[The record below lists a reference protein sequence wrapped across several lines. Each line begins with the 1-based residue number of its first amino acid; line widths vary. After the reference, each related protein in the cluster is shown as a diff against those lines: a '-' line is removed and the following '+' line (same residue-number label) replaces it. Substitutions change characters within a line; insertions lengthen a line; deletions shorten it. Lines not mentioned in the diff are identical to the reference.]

1 MEAVF
6 FLLIGLAVLILGSEW
21 LVTYSTQLGLKLGV
35 SPLIIGLS
43 FVAFGS
49 SAPEIAVSIQSSLM
63 GYGMIAVS
71 NVVGSNMFNILI
83 ILGVS
88 SLIAPVLI
96 PKRVLLVDVPIMVGA
111 TLLFYVFTK
120 DGVLRTEEGVFLG
133 IALLGYLYYLFYQF
147 KKSPNEANETIKSV
161 IKPAKPVWVISVMIF
176 FGISMILWS
185 SREIV
190 LSTISIAAW
199 LGLSQTAIGLTVIA
213 IGTSMP
219 EFVTSL
225 IAMFRGQNEMAIGN
239 IIGSNILN
247 ILAVI
252 GLSSLV
258 HFDSII
264 LKENLVRFDIPAMT
278 IVALMCLP
286 VFFTGNKIQKWEGIL
301 FICYYISYMGIR
313 MVIALNATSLL
324 WVQDFFMSYLVPI
337 TFVVLI
343 AHSLYSLI
351 SWRKGL
357 KKLKEKLIQD

>member
-6 FLLIGLAVLILGSEW
+6 FLLFGLVVLILGSEW

-43 FVAFGS
+43 FIAFGS

-71 NVVGSNMFNILI
+71 NVVGSNMFNVLI
-83 ILGVS
+83 ILGVTS
-88 SLIAPVLI
+88 IIAPIII
-96 PKRVLLVDVPIMVGA
+96 PKRVLLIDVPIMVGA
-111 TLLFYVFTK
+111 TVLFYVFTK
-120 DGVLRTEEGVFLG
+120 DGILRSEEGVFLG
-133 IALLGYLYYLFYQF
+133 IALLAYLYYLFYQF
-147 KKSPNEANETIKSV
+147 KRSPDKANESLKAV
-161 IKPAKPVWVISVMIF
+161 IKPTKSLWQIGMMIF
-176 FGISMILWS
+176 LGIIMILWS

-190 LSTISIAAW
+190 LSTVSIAVW

-225 IAMFRGQNEMAIGN
+225 IAVYRGQNEMAVGN
-239 IIGSNILN
+239 VIGSNILN

-301 FICYYISYMGIR
+301 FIFYYISYMGIR
-313 MVIALNATSLL
+313 LVIALNATTLL
-324 WVQDFFMSYLVPI
+324 WMQDFFMSYLVPI

-343 AHSLYSLI
+343 AHSLFSFV
-351 SWRKGL
+351 SWRKEN
-357 KKLKEKLIQD
+357 KRLKEKLTQD